1 MINMNYL
8 NRDLTQELEKWLG
21 RREILAIKGP
31 RQGGKTTILKILQKY
46 LIEEKNI
53 PRANIVYITLEDRD
67 IRDVFSK
74 DPKEYIRSY
83 LSKTPVER
91 IYFLIDE
98 FQYLKEGGQ
107 KLKLLYDIFEGV
119 KFIITGS
126 SSLEI
131 TEHTAGYL
139 VGRVFSFKLYQFNF
153 SEFLCT
159 KPQNLQNVYRESH
172 ARIIDFIEN
181 GNDIT
186 VKEDI
191 WARDFTRF
199 FEEFVI
205 FGGYPEVIK
214 TEDIDTKRII
224 LKNIYDTYITKDII
238 ELLKIKDISTFRTIV
253 NLLGNQIGN
262 LLNYNSIASDSGS
275 YFRQLKQY
283 ISILEETFII
293 RLIKPYFRNKT
304 TELKKNP
311 KVYFVDTGLRN
322 YTINN
327 FNRMDIRADT
337 GALVENVVLFS
348 LFLKEEWN
356 IRYWRTLGQAEVD
369 FVIEVADALIPIEVK
384 YSHPK
389 HPEISRSLKN
399 FILAYNPERA
409 LVFTKGFWGKTK
421 VEKTHVIF
429 VPIWYAI

>member
-1 MINMNYL
+1 MNYL

-31 RQGGKTTILKILQKY
+31 RQGGKTTILKILKEY
-46 LIEEKNI
+46 LEKKGI
-53 PRANIVYITLEDRD
+53 PPDNIVYLTLEDRD
-67 IRDVFSK
+67 IRDAFSQ

-83 LSKTPVER
+83 LLKMRGET

-98 FQYLKEGGQ
+98 FQYLKNGGQ
-107 KLKLLYDIFEGV
+107 KIKLLYDTFEGV

-131 TEHTAGYL
+131 SEHTAKYL
-139 VGRVFSFKLYQFNF
+139 VGRVFSFNLYQFNF
-153 SEFLCT
+153 SEFLAT
-159 KPQNLQNVYRESH
+159 KPQNLQNVYHESH

-181 GNDIT
+181 GQDMT

-191 WARDFTRF
+191 WAGDFTHF

-214 TEDIDTKRII
+214 TEDIETKRII

-238 ELLKIKDISTFRTIV
+238 ELLKIKDISTFRTLV

-262 LLNYNSIASDSGS
+262 LLNYNSIASDSGA

-283 ISILEETFII
+283 MSILEETFII
-293 RLIKPYFRNKT
+293 RLIKPYFRNKA

-311 KVYFVDTGLRN
+311 KVYCVDTGLRN

-327 FNRMDIRADT
+327 FNRLDIRADT

-348 LFLKEEWN
+348 FFLREGWN
-356 IRYWRTLGQAEVD
+356 IKYWRTVGQAEVD
-369 FVIEVADALIPIEVK
+369 FVIEVADELVPIEVK
-384 YSHPK
+384 YSRLK
-389 HPEISRSLKN
+389 NTEINRSLKN
-399 FILAYNPERA
+399 FILAYNPKRA
-409 LVFTKGFWGKTK
+409 LVFTKGFWGKAK
-421 VEKTHVIF
+421 VEKTQVVF